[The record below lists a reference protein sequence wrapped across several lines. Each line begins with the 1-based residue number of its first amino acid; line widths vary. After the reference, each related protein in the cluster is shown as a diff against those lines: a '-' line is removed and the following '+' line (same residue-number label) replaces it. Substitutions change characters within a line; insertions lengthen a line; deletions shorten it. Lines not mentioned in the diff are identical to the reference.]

1 MRKSLKSKGG
11 ADHKS
16 TAPHGLKECP
26 IFLTLELIANK
37 WSVRIL
43 YSILH
48 APKQTMRF
56 GELQR
61 ALSGITQRELSKHL
75 RAFEASG
82 LVTRKVFPQVPPRVE
97 YTLTALGAS
106 LWKPID
112 GLSDWAEKNGAAIQQ
127 HRKKFEAK
135 SSLS

>member
-1 MRKSLKSKGG
+1 MRKPVKTKGKV
-11 ADHKS
+11 DHKA
-16 TAPHGLKECP
+16 TVPHGLKECP
-26 IFLTLELIANK
+26 IFLTLSLIANK

-43 YSILH
+43 YFMLH
-48 APKQTMRF
+48 APHRTMRF

-82 LVTRKVFPQVPPRVE
+82 LVTRKVFAQVPPRVE
-97 YTLTALGAS
+97 YTLTALGSS

-112 GLSDWAEKNGAAIQQ
+112 ALSDWAVANGDAIQR
-127 HRKKFEAK
+127 HRKKFEDK
-135 SSLS
+135 